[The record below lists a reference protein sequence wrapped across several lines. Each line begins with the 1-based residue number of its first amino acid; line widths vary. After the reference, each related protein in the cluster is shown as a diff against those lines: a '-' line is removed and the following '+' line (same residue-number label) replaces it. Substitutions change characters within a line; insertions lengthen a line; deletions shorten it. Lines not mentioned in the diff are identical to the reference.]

1 MLKEM
6 FAIPSGLSN
15 VMRYSMTHSIKRE
28 SVLEHTGMAVMLAY
42 FIGLHLKSDVNM
54 EMLLSRAV
62 VHDIDE
68 VATGDIPRPTKYYKQ
83 ELTDLLKQLEN
94 ESVKKITYSID
105 TSQSDIVCDWQHA
118 KHGKEGFIVSIVDCL
133 CVVAKIH
140 EEVVVFNNNSF
151 KSYYDHIKKTI
162 LEKKYQ
168 IDLYGCCFTLNGKHF
183 IIGLLEDA
191 LNLIDEIK

>member
-28 SVLEHTGMAVMLAY
+28 SVLEHTGMAVMLSY

-62 VHDIDE
+62 VHDLDE

-94 ESVKKITYSID
+94 ESVKKITCSID
-105 TSQSDIVCDWQHA
+105 TSPSDIVYDWQHA

-140 EEVVVFNNNSF
+140 EEIVVFNNNSF
-151 KSYYDHIKKTI
+151 KSYHEHLCKTI
-162 LEKKYQ
+162 WEKMHQ
-168 IDLYGCCFTLNGKHF
+168 IKQNDIGFTSEGKQF
-183 IIGLLEDA
+183 IIRLLEDA